1 MNYFFTFLI
10 KRLHKRLYMSSKP
23 LFKGFRELNN
33 TTFEGLRSTR
43 QWIFHCVCCC
53 WVSHTLLTFSEDK
66 PEAEQIQ
73 PHQPLAQS
81 AALPPLLQSESR
93 TQLPKHDQKQCSDA
107 FFPCSWCCS
116 GSDCIDSCQNDVW
129 LFFSTLSVMMC
140 LYPSSQKLKHSGE
153 ESGWEEAFSH

>member
-1 MNYFFTFLI
+1 
-10 KRLHKRLYMSSKP
+10 MSSKP

-73 PHQPLAQS
+73 PHQPLAQVLLFLLYYS
-81 AALPPLLQSESR
+81 QKAEHNCQNMTKNNVQTPFSLAHDAAQVLTVLTAVR
-93 TQLPKHDQKQCSDA
+93 MMCGCFFQL
-107 FFPCSWCCS
+107 FLSWCVY
-116 GSDCIDSCQNDVW
+116 IRQVKNWNILEKKAAEKRLLVIN
-129 LFFSTLSVMMC
+129 
-140 LYPSSQKLKHSGE
+140 
-153 ESGWEEAFSH
+153 